1 MDSLKIGAIQLP
13 TLGMQ
18 DNKLKLYIKN
28 AYKKEV
34 RVLLFGEYILNH
46 FFKEIITIPKK
57 MVQKQTQNHIEF
69 LKEQSAKYNI
79 IFIAPI
85 VYIDKAGKYLKKIV
99 KISPKSISYYSQQIL
114 IPYSHWNEKKFFS
127 NPIIPIKSPM
137 IFKLDGF
144 KIMVLGGFELH
155 FEKFWEYVLK
165 NRVDLVLLPTASTF
179 GSKNRWREIIKTK
192 AFLNGCY
199 ILRANR
205 LGEFS
210 DKDNIKWKF
219 YGDSMLVEPSGEIIS
234 MLEDKEAMLIETIDR
249 NKIKEHRLEWQFEK
263 EFKIRLKKSKKYI
276 KK

>member
-1 MDSLKIGAIQLP
+1 MDSLRVGAIQLP

-18 DNKLKLYIKN
+18 DNKLKFYIKN
-28 AYKKEV
+28 AHKKEV

-46 FFKEIITIPKK
+46 FFKELETIPKK

-79 IFIAPI
+79 IFVAPI
-85 VYIDKAGKYLKKIV
+85 VYIDKSGKYIKRVV
-99 KISPKSISYYSQQIL
+99 KISPKSISYYTQQIL
-114 IPYSHWNEKKFFS
+114 IPYPHWNEKEFFK
-127 NPIIPIKSPM
+127 NPIAPLKSPM
-137 IFKLDGF
+137 TFRVDGF
-144 KIMVLGGFELH
+144 KVMILGGFELH
-155 FEKFWEYVLK
+155 FGKLWEFVLK

-179 GSKNRWREIIKTK
+179 GSDKRWREILKTK

-210 DKDNIKWKF
+210 DKDEIKWKF
-219 YGDSMLVEPSGEIIS
+219 YGDSMLVEPTGEIIS
-234 MLEDKEAMLIETIDR
+234 RLEDKEAMLIETIFKDKVR
-249 NKIKEHRLEWQFEK
+249 EHRLEWGFER
-263 EFKIRLKKSKKYI
+263 ELKIRAKKSKKYI